1 MGMAPGGRPGK
12 RAPSRP
18 LPPPL
23 IRRVV
28 SVPLVLAAL
37 PLLIATLPLWV
48 VAGIVTGPFL
58 PGRQRPLRL
67 LWFAVVW
74 LAIEWVALGTLG
86 WLWLR
91 AGFGRR
97 LGEPRWQ
104 AAHQRLLRWIVD
116 RVYATARRAFRLRV
130 VGSGGG
136 EPLPR
141 DRPLLV
147 LCRHAGPGD
156 SVLLI
161 RALVS
166 LAGLRP
172 RIVLKDALQLDP
184 TVDVLLN
191 RLPNRFVTP
200 RPGVAEDVESAI
212 AALAR
217 DAGPG
222 DAVVI
227 FPEGGNFSERRR
239 VRAIERLRRLGH
251 ADEAVKAE
259 RMQHLM
265 APKPGGTL
273 AAMAAA
279 PDADVLLVAHE
290 GLENLSTLGD
300 LWTRLPM
307 DDVVEAR
314 WWHVPSAELPRD
326 RDVDGQVDWLFDWW
340 GRLDGWVAERR
351 AAAGHTSPSLHR

>member
-1 MGMAPGGRPGK
+1 
-12 RAPSRP
+12 
-18 LPPPL
+18 
-23 IRRVV
+23 
-28 SVPLVLAAL
+28 VPLVLAAL

-48 VAGIVTGPFL
+48 IAGLVTAPFL

-67 LWFAVVW
+67 LWFGVVW
-74 LAIEWVALGTLG
+74 LAIEWAALTALG
-86 WLWLR
+86 WMWLR

-104 AAHQRLLRWIVD
+104 DAHLRLLRWILE
-116 RVYATARRAFRLRV
+116 RVYGTARRTFRLRV
-130 VGSGGG
+130 VGSGPG

-156 SVLLI
+156 SVLLV
-161 RALVS
+161 RALVT
-166 LAGLRP
+166 LAQRRP

-184 TVDVLLN
+184 TVDILLN
-191 RLPNRFVTP
+191 RLPNRFITP

-212 AALAR
+212 ASLAR

-239 VRAIERLRRLGH
+239 LRAIERLRSLGH
-251 ADEAVKAE
+251 ADEAAKAE
-259 RMQHLM
+259 RMRHLM

-279 PDADVLLVAHE
+279 PEADVLLVAHE
-290 GLENLSTLGD
+290 GLEDLSTLGD

-307 DDVVEAR
+307 DEVVQAH

-326 RDVDGQVDWLFDWW
+326 RDVDAQVDWLFDWW
-340 GRLDGWVAERR
+340 GRLDDWVADRR
-351 AAAGHTSPSLHR
+351 LAAGPD

>member
-1 MGMAPGGRPGK
+1 M
-12 RAPSRP
+12 SRP
-18 LPPPL
+18 LPPPVV
-23 IRRVV
+23 RRVV

-48 VAGIVTGPFL
+48 IAGLVSEPFL

-67 LWFAVVW
+67 LWFGVVW
-74 LAIEWVALGTLG
+74 LAIEWVALATLA
-86 WLWLR
+86 WLWVR

-97 LGEPRWQ
+97 IGEPRWQ
-104 AAHQRLLRWIVD
+104 AAHLRLLRWILD
-116 RVYATARRAFRLRV
+116 RVHSTARRTFRLRI
-130 VGSGGG
+130 VGSGPG

-156 SVLLI
+156 SVLLL
-161 RALVS
+161 RALVT
-166 LAGLRP
+166 LAGRRP

-200 RPGVAEDVESAI
+200 RPGVAEDVEAAI
-212 AALAR
+212 ASLAR

-251 ADEAVKAE
+251 DDEADKAE
-259 RMQHLM
+259 RMRHLM

-290 GLENLSTLGD
+290 GLEDLSTLGD

-340 GRLDGWVAERR
+340 GRLDTWVAERR
-351 AAAGHTSPSLHR
+351 VAAGHAPPAPHPAAD

>member
-1 MGMAPGGRPGK
+1 V
-12 RAPSRP
+12 SRP
-18 LPPPL
+18 LPPP
-23 IRRVV
+23 IVRRVV
-28 SVPLVLAAL
+28 TVPLILAAL
-37 PLLIATLPLWV
+37 PLLVATLPLWV
-48 VAGIVTGPFL
+48 VAGVVTGPFL

-67 LWFAVVW
+67 LWFGVVW
-74 LAIEWVALGTLG
+74 LAIEWVSLAVLG

-97 LGEPRWQ
+97 LAEPRWQ
-104 AAHQRLLRWIVD
+104 AAHLRLLRWILD
-116 RVYATARRAFRLRV
+116 RVYATARRSFRLRV
-130 VGSGGG
+130 VRSGPG

-156 SVLLI
+156 SVLLV

-166 LAGLRP
+166 LAELRP

-191 RLPNRFVTP
+191 RLPNRFITP

-212 AALAR
+212 ASLAR
-217 DAGPG
+217 GAGPG

-239 VRAIERLRRLGH
+239 VRAIERLRRLGR
-251 ADEAVKAE
+251 ADEAEKAE
-259 RMQHLM
+259 RMRHLM

-279 PDADVLLVAHE
+279 PTADVVLVAHE
-290 GLENLSTLGD
+290 GLEDLSTLGD

-307 DDVVEAR
+307 DDVVDVR
-314 WWHVPSAELPRD
+314 WWQVPSAELPRD

-340 GRLDGWVAERR
+340 GRLDAWVAERR
-351 AAAGHTSPSLHR
+351 LAAGR

>member
-1 MGMAPGGRPGK
+1 M
-12 RAPSRP
+12 SRP

-23 IRRVV
+23 VRRVV
-28 SVPLVLAAL
+28 TVPLALAAL
-37 PLLIATLPLWV
+37 PLLVATLPVWLV
-48 VAGIVTGPFL
+48 LAAATSPFL
-58 PGRQRPLRL
+58 PGRLRGLRL
-67 LWFAVVW
+67 LWFGIV
-74 LAIEWVALGTLG
+74 WVACEWAALAALG

-104 AAHQRLLRWIVD
+104 EAHHRLLRWVLD
-116 RVYATARRAFRLRV
+116 RIYATARRTFRLRV
-130 VGSGGG
+130 VGSGAGT
-136 EPLPR
+136 PLPR

-156 SVLLI
+156 SVLLV
-161 RALVS
+161 RTLAS

-184 TVDVLLN
+184 MVDVLLN
-191 RLPNRFVTP
+191 RLPNRFITP

-212 AALAR
+212 GTLAAG
-217 DAGPG
+217 AGPG

-227 FPEGGNFSERRR
+227 FPEGGNFTERRR
-239 VRAIERLRRLGH
+239 STAIERLRGLGH
-251 ADEAVKAE
+251 ADEAAKAE
-259 RMQHLM
+259 RMLNLM

-279 PDADVLLVAHE
+279 PAADVLLVAHE
-290 GLENLSTLGD
+290 GLEDLSSVGD
-300 LWTRLPM
+300 IWSGLPM

-314 WWHVPSAELPRD
+314 WWHVRSADLPRD

-340 GRLDGWVAERR
+340 GVLDTWVAAQR
-351 AAAGHTSPSLHR
+351 AAAGRRG

>member
-1 MGMAPGGRPGK
+1 M
-12 RAPSRP
+12 SRP

-23 IRRVV
+23 VRRVV
-28 SVPLVLAAL
+28 TVPLALLAL
-37 PLLIATLPLWV
+37 PLLLATLPLWLLL
-48 VAGIVTGPFL
+48 AAATSPFL
-58 PGRQRPLRL
+58 PGRLRPLRV
-67 LWFAVVW
+67 LWFAIVW
-74 LAIEWVALGTLG
+74 VASEWVALAVLL

-91 AGFGRR
+91 SGFGRR

-104 AAHQRLLRWIVD
+104 AAHHRLLRWILD
-116 RVYATARRAFRLRV
+116 TVYATARRTFRLRV
-130 VGSGGG
+130 VGHGPG

-156 SVLLI
+156 SLLLV

-172 RIVLKDALQLDP
+172 RIVLKDTLQLDP

-191 RLPNRFVTP
+191 RLPSRFVAP
-200 RPGVAEDVESAI
+200 RPGVAEDVEAAI
-212 AALAR
+212 ADLAR
-217 DAGPG
+217 GAEAG

-227 FPEGGNFSERRR
+227 FPEGGNFSEGRRL
-239 VRAIERLRRLGH
+239 RAIARLRRLGH
-251 ADEAVKAE
+251 ADEAAKAE
-259 RMQHLM
+259 RMRHLL

-273 AAMAAA
+273 AAIEAA
-279 PDADVLLVAHE
+279 PTADVLLVAHE
-290 GLENLSTLGD
+290 GLEDLSTLGD
-300 LWTRLPM
+300 LWRGLPM

-314 WWHVPSAELPRD
+314 WWHVPNEELPRD

-340 GRLDGWVAERR
+340 GRLDAWVASQRT
-351 AAAGHTSPSLHR
+351 AAGRPLPTLQP

>member
-1 MGMAPGGRPGK
+1 M
-12 RAPSRP
+12 
-18 LPPPL
+18 
-23 IRRVV
+23 
-28 SVPLVLAAL
+28 
-37 PLLIATLPLWV
+37 
-48 VAGIVTGPFL
+48 
-58 PGRQRPLRL
+58 
-67 LWFAVVW
+67 
-74 LAIEWVALGTLG
+74 LG

-104 AAHQRLLRWIVD
+104 AAHLRLLRLD
-116 RVYATARRAFRLRV
+116 
-130 VGSGGG
+130 
-136 EPLPR
+136 P
-141 DRPLLV
+141 
-147 LCRHAGPGD
+147 GPGLRHRPRAR
-156 SVLLI
+156 SGCGSSAPARVSRCRGTGRCWCSAGTPGRATRCCSI

-212 AALAR
+212 ASLAS

-239 VRAIERLRRLGH
+239 VRAIERLRSLGH
-251 ADEAVKAE
+251 DDEAAKAE
-259 RMQHLM
+259 RMRHLM

-290 GLENLSTLGD
+290 GLEDLSSLGD
-300 LWTRLPM
+300 LWSGLPM
-307 DDVVEAR
+307 DDVV
-314 WWHVPSAELPRD
+314 
-326 RDVDGQVDWLFDWW
+326 DVAL
-340 GRLDGWVAERR
+340 VAGAVRR
-351 AAAGHTSPSLHR
+351 AAPGPGRRRSGGLALRLVGPARRLGGRAPGRRRPLSGPAGRRRAQMSPLNVSQELGLPDL